1 MNAAERDAE
10 AQVERALMARDIV
23 ELREDV
29 AAVRSDIA
37 ELVAL
42 FKGTKAVVRAV
53 KWVGGFAAGVAAAW
67 AIVSPFFPHWG
78 NK

>member
-23 ELREDV
+23 ELRGDV
-29 AAVRSDIA
+29 AAVRADVA

-42 FKGTKAVVRAV
+42 FKGAKAVVRAV
-53 KWVGGFAAGVAAAW
+53 KWIGGLGAGVAAIW
-67 AIVSPFFPHWG
+67 AVISPFFPHWG
-78 NK
+78 R